1 MTEEQIQK
9 MQLAKSNILKGEE
22 IEAAA
27 YILEKCVFDN
37 VIIIGERV
45 NYLKIA
51 TRQILDFIKR
61 YKESDYETICL
72 ENNELREIA
81 DRIQSEYNELLNK
94 KRINSEYK
102 PCIVRN
108 KKALF
113 HKWVHTKNLLG
124 QEFEVGLVEYENGQI
139 GETTPNSIKFCD
151 AKLDEYCF
159 TKEE

>member
-9 MQLAKSNILKGEE
+9 MQLAKSNILKGED

-94 KRINSEYK
+94 KRIN
-102 PCIVRN
+102 I
-108 KKALF
+108 
-113 HKWVHTKNLLG
+113 
-124 QEFEVGLVEYENGQI
+124 
-139 GETTPNSIKFCD
+139 IKG
-151 AKLDEYCF
+151 
-159 TKEE
+159 

>member
-9 MQLAKSNILKGEE
+9 MQLAKSNILKGE
-22 IEAAA
+22 
-27 YILEKCVFDN
+27 
-37 VIIIGERV
+37 
-45 NYLKIA
+45 
-51 TRQILDFIKR
+51 
-61 YKESDYETICL
+61 

-94 KRINSEYK
+94 KRINSEYR

-113 HKWVHTKNLLG
+113 HKWVHTKDLLG